1 MRRAGTG
8 QDVIESSQ
16 ETVVRGG
23 GKPGEGSRPWGG
35 DGIAAEEVRFC
46 DWLKECPGKTTQVSW
61 EV

>member
-1 MRRAGTG
+1 MSLKAP
-8 QDVIESSQ
+8 Q
-16 ETVVRGG
+16 ETVVRGR

-46 DWLKECPGKTTQVSW
+46 NCLAEGVSRKNNHVSW